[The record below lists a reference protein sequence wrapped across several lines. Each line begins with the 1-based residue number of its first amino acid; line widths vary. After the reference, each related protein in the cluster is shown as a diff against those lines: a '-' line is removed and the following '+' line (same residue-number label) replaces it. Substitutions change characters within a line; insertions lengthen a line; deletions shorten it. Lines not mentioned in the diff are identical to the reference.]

1 MSEAILDVQ
10 HMSVDYKV
18 QFGKIRVLKDISLSL
33 RQGEVLSLV
42 GESGSGKTTFALAV
56 AKLLAPNSV
65 VSKDTHVFFR
75 GRDIMNIKRSE
86 MDKIRGTEI
95 FMIFQNPFMS
105 LNPLMKIKA
114 QLGEAIAV
122 RNKRRR
128 RGSEENKKTNG
139 IEEEISSVLKSVRI
153 GDSKEIMERYPHQLS
168 GGQNQRVMLAM
179 ALAERPSLL
188 IADEPSTALDVTTQ
202 AQVLALIKEAIKNTG
217 MSMIFITHDLA
228 IAGSISDRI
237 AVLYGGM
244 VQEIGTA
251 KDILSDPKHPYTVG
265 LIESIPS
272 KSKKEGHLEAIKGSY
287 NPAGLENMCLFA
299 PRCPL
304 VQGICREQM
313 PELVQLQGEHYVRC
327 VNYVVRK

>member
-1 MSEAILDVQ
+1 MNVE
-10 HMSVDYKV
+10 YKV
-18 QFGKIRVLKDISLSL
+18 PFGKMRALSDVSLSL

-56 AKLLAPNSV
+56 AKLLAPNST
-65 VSKDTHVFFR
+65 VSKDTRIFFR
-75 GRDIMNIKRSE
+75 GTDIMKIKRSQ
-86 MDKIRGTEI
+86 MDKIRGTDI

-105 LNPLMKIKA
+105 LNPLMRIKD
-114 QLGEAIAV
+114 QIKEAIVV
-122 RNKRRR
+122 RNKRNQ
-128 RGSEENKKTNG
+128 SSKNATNKG
-139 IEEEISSVLKSVRI
+139 DIEEEISSVLKSVRI
-153 GDSKEIMERYPHQLS
+153 GDSKDIMERYPHQLS
-168 GGQNQRVMLAM
+168 GGQNQRIMLAM

-237 AVLYGGM
+237 VVLYGGM
-244 VQEIGTA
+244 VQEIGSA
-251 KDILSDPKHPYTVG
+251 KEILSQPKHPYTVG
-265 LIESIPS
+265 LVESIPS

-287 NPAGLENMCLFA
+287 NPIGLENMCSFA

-304 VQGICREQM
+304 VRDICRERI
-313 PELVQLQGEHYVRC
+313 PELLQLGGDRYVRC
-327 VNYVVRK
+327 VNYGN